1 MWQTP
6 PRPQYFC
13 DSENTRIGWAIA
25 AVIATVVAGIVW
37 TMSDRT
43 HTASTS
49 PPVTMGQGTSE
60 PR

>member
-1 MWQTP
+1 
-6 PRPQYFC
+6 
-13 DSENTRIGWAIA
+13 
-25 AVIATVVAGIVW
+25 
-37 TMSDRT
+37 MSDRT